1 MRHNGRH
8 GFQTLHP
15 CVDYFNE
22 WIARQDEG
30 TKDDTYDSRKRDEKE
45 DGVLA
50 CREGWKLW
58 DRTEDIRVA
67 RHVRHYCHVYGVKE
81 YGSDKYVWRRGSR
94 FWNHAT
100 CKLWYVYIYLVI
112 TRFLWFFFLKSSLKK
127 NWNLICFKLSIKFDN
142 KILAKGFKW
151 RRFEQVIF
159 YNFQNL

>member
-30 TKDDTYDSRKRDEKE
+30 TKDDTYDTRKRDEKE

-58 DRTEDIRVA
+58 DRTGDIRVA

-81 YGSDKYVWRRGSR
+81 YGSDKYVWRRGSC

-112 TRFLWFFFLKSSLKK
+112 TRFLRFFFLKSSLKRK
-127 NWNLICFKLSIKFDN
+127 IEILFISNYQSNLTTK
-142 KILAKGFKW
+142 
-151 RRFEQVIF
+151 
-159 YNFQNL
+159 Y